1 MYERCLKMYKEII
14 ICVVVII
21 IVVGLNILTQNY
33 TKESIALMTD
43 NLESLKQ
50 TMITEEQDED
60 NINEQI
66 DNILNNWNDRHK
78 ILAYYIEHDELEKV
92 ETELVLLKGNIEVQE
107 YEQGIPNLSNC
118 IFILE
123 HIKEKTALQIKNI
136 F

>member
-1 MYERCLKMYKEII
+1 MYKEII

-50 TMITEEQDED
+50 TMITEEQNED

-92 ETELVLLKGNIEVQE
+92 ETELVLLKGNIEVKE

>member
-1 MYERCLKMYKEII
+1 MYKEII
-14 ICVVVII
+14 ICSIVII

-50 TMITEEQDED
+50 TMITEEQNED

>member
-1 MYERCLKMYKEII
+1 MYKEII

-50 TMITEEQDED
+50 TMITEEQNED